1 MGFQFAQLLVF
12 DQALKSRS
20 AAVRESVVSEMV
32 RLSASIIK
40 LALDTTDART
50 RHLSDHIYHMITF
63 AAVTLCRLLH
73 MYEDQVAVSHSL
85 LELDS
90 LVLTLVSWLR
100 SIGLPC
106 HVACT
111 LGDVVEAF
119 HQKLRP
125 RANPSSDEQTQN
137 DMRLYFP
144 DLLGIETFDGG
155 NFDFL
160 PDWEPQIQ
168 ASLP

>member
-1 MGFQFAQLLVF
+1 MGFQSAQLLAF

-32 RLSASIIK
+32 RLSVSIIK
-40 LALDTTDART
+40 LALDTADART

-73 MYEDQVAVSHSL
+73 MYEEQVASSHNL

-106 HVACT
+106 HVART
-111 LGDVVEAF
+111 LGNVVEAF
-119 HQKLRP
+119 HKKLRP
-125 RANPSSDEQTQN
+125 HANPSSDEQTQN
-137 DMRLYFP
+137 DIRLYFP

-160 PDWEPQIQ
+160 PNWEPQIQ
-168 ASLP
+168 TSLP

>member
-1 MGFQFAQLLVF
+1 MGFQFAHLLVF

-20 AAVRESVVSEMV
+20 AAVRESIVLEMV
-32 RLSASIIK
+32 GLSATIIK
-40 LALDTTDART
+40 LALDTADART

-73 MYEDQVAVSHSL
+73 MYDHQVAATRNVP
-85 LELDS
+85 ELDS
-90 LVLTLVSWLR
+90 LVVTLVSWLR
-100 SIGLPC
+100 SIGLLC
-106 HVACT
+106 HVSHT

-125 RANPSSDEQTQN
+125 HANPSTEEQTQN
-137 DMRLYFP
+137 DLRLYFP

-155 NFDFL
+155 PLDFL

-168 ASLP
+168 SSMS